1 MNLPP
6 PKICQLASKLFA
18 QMGSSGKDADVARDK
33 LRQLMEEH
41 GLTWNDLPRIL
52 AADIDLA
59 GTAGDAEN
67 GDAGPAATQPT
78 ADDIPD
84 ILGLVLALL
93 EEHAST
99 TAEQRLAIALWIL
112 HCWVFDQFVIT
123 PRLALLSP
131 VRGCG
136 KTTLLALIELLIPE
150 GNRTDNTTAA
160 AIYYD
165 LDRRPRICS
174 AGRRGRRP
182 RSLARQRIALGFQL
196 GTPAWRQ
203 YQPIR
208 RRRAAAVSDICAA
221 RDRSDWHAAPAIA
234 AP

>member
-33 LRQLMEEH
+33 LRQLLEEH

-59 GTAGDAEN
+59 GIDDAEN

-78 ADDIPD
+78 PDDIPD

-99 TAEQRLAIALWIL
+99 TPEQRLAIALWIL

-150 GNRTDNTTAA
+150 GGRTDNTTAA
-160 AIYYD
+160 AIYYT
-165 LDRRPRICS
+165 LDQRPRLFCWSTRQTASIFVATTYC
-174 AGRRGRRP
+174 
-182 RSLARQRIALGFQL
+182 ARFSTRDTGV
-196 GTPAWRQ
+196 
-203 YQPIR
+203 
-208 RRRAAAVSDICAA
+208 AAVSTDSSAA
-221 RDRSDWHAAPAIA
+221 SLALQLSFCFKVRALSDRLVSSTPE
-234 AP
+234 